1 MRSNATWDELV
12 DALER
17 GPVMVRVLVDE
28 RRLSL
33 MVLGWDYQT
42 VLIKKMDGT
51 IFRIPK
57 NEFMAQWCD
66 SETQVG
72 WMMTIA

>member
-1 MRSNATWDELV
+1 MCSNATWEELV

-17 GPVMVRVLVDE
+17 GPVMVRVLADE
-28 RRLSL
+28 RRLSM

-42 VLIKKMDGT
+42 VLIKKMDGM
-51 IFRIPK
+51 IVRISK
-57 NEFMAQWCD
+57 ETFMQQWAVNEC
-66 SETQVG
+66 G